1 LNTHIIEELTNDED
15 DKISFVNSFEF
26 QEKLNEVD
34 NIFEK
39 EKILVPPLLI
49 LHEIQ
54 DSKIPDKDELES
66 LLEKRKKG
74 ILEEIKFNK
83 DKENFFNFGEDTEKK
98 YIQEESKFHIN
109 L

>member
-1 LNTHIIEELTNDED
+1 MNTHVIEELTNDED

-26 QEKLNEVD
+26 QEKLNEVN

-49 LHEIQ
+49 LHKIQ

-66 LLEKRKKG
+66 LSEKRKMS

-83 DKENFFNFGEDTEKK
+83 EDEDFFNFGKDTEKK
-98 YIQEESKFHIN
+98 YIQESKFYIN